1 MHCYLAVL
9 LLGKAQEDFARMLAS
24 YLFGGWWHGES
35 SNEVLSCS
43 LQRRYIFKPLV
54 RQLWG
59 ATPAGNVKIDNFVQ
73 FAKQVGPG

>member
-1 MHCYLAVL
+1 ML
-9 LLGKAQEDFARMLAS
+9 LLGKAQERCAQMLAS
-24 YLFGGWWHGES
+24 HLFGGWRHGET
-35 SNEVLSCS
+35 SNEVLFCS

-59 ATPAGNVKIDNFVQ
+59 AAPAGNVKIDSFVQ

>member
-1 MHCYLAVL
+1 
-9 LLGKAQEDFARMLAS
+9 
-24 YLFGGWWHGES
+24 
-35 SNEVLSCS
+35 

-59 ATPAGNVKIDNFVQ
+59 ATPASNVKIDSFLQ